1 MTQHHILHAQH
12 RILYG
17 QRGGVGSNLDNLDK
31 LDKEENTPRPTYPRS
46 STRDNPQGTQNLPS
60 FAQKHGEE
68 SAPRRPDAEKAPPR
82 FVPVDPVLG
91 ASRLAETKAAQK
103 RDAQAM
109 SAGGGAHGGARVN
122 AADIKLNVPNNT
134 GAVYF
139 LHAVGAANFG
149 EGIMKSEAGTP
160 PDCPPGCFEL
170 DAPGNQGEI
179 NALSAVGIINICGAR
194 PACAS
199 NVAYVVGAPPQHEQA

>member
-68 SAPRRPDAEKAPPR
+68 SAPRRPDACSESA
-82 FVPVDPVLG
+82 
-91 ASRLAETKAAQK
+91 AS
-103 RDAQAM
+103 
-109 SAGGGAHGGARVN
+109 G
-122 AADIKLNVPNNT
+122 P
-134 GAVYF
+134 
-139 LHAVGAANFG
+139 
-149 EGIMKSEAGTP
+149 
-160 PDCPPGCFEL
+160 
-170 DAPGNQGEI
+170 
-179 NALSAVGIINICGAR
+179 
-194 PACAS
+194 
-199 NVAYVVGAPPQHEQA
+199 